1 MNFKISYI
9 DLILF
14 LLMLVFASLFFY
26 ETRRL
31 KEISDENASQADSL
45 YMITVRQQAKIE
57 RLKLECSKLTAKNDS
72 IIDKAIEL
80 TKVKVTKE
88 DKNEAI
94 EWLKHQQY

>member
-1 MNFKISYI
+1 MNFKFSYI

-14 LLMLVFASLFFY
+14 LLMLVFAGLFFY
-26 ETRRL
+26 ETKKL

-45 YMITVRQQAKIE
+45 YMITVQQQAKIE
-57 RLKLECSKLTAKNDS
+57 RLKLDCSKLAAKNDS

-80 TKVKVTKE
+80 TKVKITKE